1 MAAGNLRDIQK
12 YNPRMRSYE
21 QQIERI
27 REIQVQ
33 SALDLQRMDE
43 SYNNSRILE
52 RYGIGGGRGLRA
64 SLMRYGRTAVAERSR
79 YEQLMNEGKLE
90 EA

>member
-27 REIQVQ
+27 REIQAK
-33 SALDLQRMDE
+33 SALDLQRMD
-43 SYNNSRILE
+43 
-52 RYGIGGGRGLRA
+52 
-64 SLMRYGRTAVAERSR
+64 
-79 YEQLMNEGKLE
+79 
-90 EA
+90 